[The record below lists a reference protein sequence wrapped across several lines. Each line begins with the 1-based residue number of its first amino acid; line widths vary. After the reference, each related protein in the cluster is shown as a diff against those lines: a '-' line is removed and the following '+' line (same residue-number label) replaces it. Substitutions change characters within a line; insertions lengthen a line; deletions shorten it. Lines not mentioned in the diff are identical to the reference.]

1 MATLRIYS
9 KDVKTADG
17 RTFTAYESRDKKGNR
32 VNIAFALKGK
42 KPPADYP
49 VTVELVSAKWDKR
62 KAFPTL
68 RIWDYNIIDNTKDE
82 NTPKLPDDIDNIF

>member
-1 MATLRIYS
+1 MATLRIYN
-9 KDVKTADG
+9 KDVKTSDG
-17 RTFTAYESRDKKGNR
+17 RTFTVYESRDKMGNR

-42 KPPADYP
+42 AAPEKCP

-68 RIWDYNIIDNTKDE
+68 RIWDYKIIDDSTDE
-82 NTPKLPDDIDNIF
+82 KPTLPADIDNIF

>member
-9 KDVKTADG
+9 KDVKTTDG
-17 RTFTAYESRDKKGNR
+17 RSFTAYESRDKKGNR

-42 KPPADYP
+42 AAPDKYP
-49 VTVELVSAKWDKR
+49 VTVELISAKWDKR

-68 RIWDYNIIDNTKDE
+68 RIWDYKIIDDRTDE
-82 NTPKLPDDIDNIF
+82 KPKLPDGIENIF

>member
-9 KDVKTADG
+9 KDVKTIDG
-17 RTFTAYESRDKKGNR
+17 RSFTVYESRDKMGNR

-42 KPPADYP
+42 AAPEKCP

-62 KAFPTL
+62 KVFPTL
-68 RIWDYNIIDNTKDE
+68 RIGDYKIIDDSTDE
-82 NTPKLPDDIDNIF
+82 KPTLPADIDNIF